1 MTEGLGPTH
10 AAKHAGVMP
19 NILDWK
25 AYGPPGPGGIRR
37 RRRGTGGG
45 VMSFF
50 SPRGTGSVGL
60 GLPGDRRRERER
72 ERERWTISSNR
83 HGLGG
88 AIAWDRLDWL
98 LPREA

>member
-19 NILDWK
+19 NLLDWK

-60 GLPGDRRRERER
+60 GLPGEPSREGER
-72 ERERWTISSNR
+72 GTISSNR
-83 HGLGG
+83 HRLGG
-88 AIAWDRLDWL
+88 AIAWDRLDLL

>member
-10 AAKHAGVMP
+10 AVKHAGVMP
-19 NILDWK
+19 RAWDWK
-25 AYGPPGPGGIRR
+25 DYGPPGLGGIRR

-45 VMSFF
+45 VVSFF

-60 GLPGDRRRERER
+60 GEPGEPSKER

-83 HGLGG
+83 HDLGG